1 MAERVRERNSK
12 SRTTAK
18 PSPPPAVV
26 RRTILE
32 FEFLSRIIASMQSMR
47 WCRHD
52 PAAVSCAFEPG
63 QELSARISLAHPMSG
78 LCSVRSVRQFRRRW
92 RLADRPASRSDFF
105 LDNSLTFRSNPFLIC
120 PILNWLING
129 NRYGQAKWQSARR
142 HSPREAQGM
151 AARLVVLSPV
161 RRRSRGK

>member
-52 PAAVSCAFEPG
+52 PAAVSYVFEPG
-63 QELSARISLAHPMSG
+63 QDDSKAVAAQSPSAQNG
-78 LCSVRSVRQFRRRW
+78 RQE
-92 RLADRPASRSDFF
+92 
-105 LDNSLTFRSNPFLIC
+105 
-120 PILNWLING
+120 INE
-129 NRYGQAKWQSARR
+129 S
-142 HSPREAQGM
+142 
-151 AARLVVLSPV
+151 LSPSEATPFCGNSQ
-161 RRRSRGK
+161 RKTP